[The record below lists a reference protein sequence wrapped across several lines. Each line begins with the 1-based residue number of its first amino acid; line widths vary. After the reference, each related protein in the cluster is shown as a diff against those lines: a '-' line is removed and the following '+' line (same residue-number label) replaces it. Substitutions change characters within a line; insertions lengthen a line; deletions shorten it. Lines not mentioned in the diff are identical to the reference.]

1 MPESLTKSCQ
11 TTISSDRLRKAK
23 TQTTTNKSKDSQQ
36 LSSYSNLEVICD
48 VTLLNNCLNFISK
61 GIQSNPIHPILSNV
75 LLCADREHQL
85 LQLTTNNLEF
95 GMTTSFKAKVHAA
108 EKIALP
114 MVAFQQI
121 ARKFLPTEVNI
132 DKARTFR
139 DQLAGSIFAAAT

>member
-75 LLCADREHQL
+75 LLCADR
-85 LQLTTNNLEF
+85 
-95 GMTTSFKAKVHAA
+95 
-108 EKIALP
+108 
-114 MVAFQQI
+114 
-121 ARKFLPTEVNI
+121 
-132 DKARTFR
+132 
-139 DQLAGSIFAAAT
+139 